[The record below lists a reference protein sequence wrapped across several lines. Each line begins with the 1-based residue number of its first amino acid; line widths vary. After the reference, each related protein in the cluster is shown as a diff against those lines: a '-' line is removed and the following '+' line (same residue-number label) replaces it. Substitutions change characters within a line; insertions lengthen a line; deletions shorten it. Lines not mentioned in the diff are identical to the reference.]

1 MTKPKSF
8 VYLLFIG
15 SILEN
20 GLETNIKGTES
31 PLRLKVT
38 FFRVFFPNF
47 SVTKLKTL
55 FGENETNKRF
65 RKRFYSYLKVKP
77 NVVNH

>member
-65 RKRFYSYLKVKP
+65 RKRFCSYLKVKP